1 MAFLENGNT
10 IINDS
15 GNGAFTSLTVTA
27 NSRIYIGQNFYT
39 TAAGNIFQ
47 GTRYG
52 YVGVGYST
60 PSITTLSSIQR
71 FSFVNDGN
79 ASVIGD
85 MQMRSRDGQLSSS
98 ATNGYQA
105 GGFTQYI
112 ATIQK
117 FPFAVDY
124 GVKATTVGRFA
135 TYPNTSPITGQPNL
149 HVGCGQSSIPY
160 GYGYSSGGAWSQS
173 VNRIYKYAFSSD
185 ADSLPVGNL
194 TAPVYA
200 MAGISSTTSGYTA
213 GGYALSPTPWD
224 TSSPAPYATNKIDKF
239 PFATDTNASTVA
251 NLAAVR
257 VRPAGGSSPTSGYVA
272 GGIPFPLASAPAVN
286 TIAKFTFASDSSVT
300 VQSAV
305 LTSGRY
311 SVGDAS
317 SVSFGY
323 VAAGKSSTSDPSV
336 TSNIQKYSFV
346 NDTNATSV
354 GNLVIT
360 RHNFTGGHQV

>member
-52 YVGVGYST
+52 YVGVAYSQ
-60 PSITTLSSIQR
+60 SIPGTTSTIER

-117 FPFAVDY
+117 FSFAVDY
-124 GVKATTVGRFA
+124 GVKATTVGRFQS
-135 TYPNTSPITGQPNL
+135 YPNTSPVSGQPNM

-160 GYGYSSGGAWSQS
+160 GYGYSSGGAWHTS
-173 VNRIYKYAFSSD
+173 VNRIYKYSFSSD
-185 ADSLPVGNL
+185 ADSIPVGNL
-194 TAPVYA
+194 TAHVFCN
-200 MAGISSTTSGYTA
+200 AGHSSTTSGYSS
-213 GGYALSPTPWD
+213 GGVVLSPSAFDST
-224 TSSPAPYATNKIDKF
+224 PAPQTKTAIDKF
-239 PFATDTNASTVA
+239 PFATDTNATA
-251 NLAAVR
+251 IGNLTAAR
-257 VRPAGGSSPTSGYVA
+257 VRSFAGSSPTSGYMVSGSSGYPTITVIA
-272 GGIPFPLASAPAVN
+272 SFQKFP
-286 TIAKFTFASDSSVT
+286 FASDT
-300 VQSAV
+300 NATAQSAT
-305 LTSGRY
+305 LTTGRY
-311 SVGDAS
+311 SGGDAS
-317 SVSFGY
+317 SVSSGY
-323 VAAGKSSTSDPSV
+323 VASGLSAAQPAGSVLSS
-336 TSNIQKYSFV
+336 IEKYSFV
-346 NDTNATSV
+346 SDTNATSV
-354 GNLVIT
+354 GNLVIA

>member
-52 YVGVGYST
+52 YVGVGYS
-60 PSITTLSSIQR
+60 PSIPGGTISTIER

-85 MQMRSRDGQLSSS
+85 MSFRTRDAQLSSS

-105 GGFTQYI
+105 GGFTGNI
-112 ATIQK
+112 SIIQK

-124 GVKATTVGRFA
+124 GVKATEVGRFL
-135 TYPNTSPITGQPNL
+135 TYPNTSPLTAQPYL
-149 HVGCGQSSIPY
+149 HAGAGQSSIPY
-160 GYGYSSGGAWSQS
+160 GYGYSSGGNGGTS
-173 VNRIYKYAFSSD
+173 VNRIYKYAFSSNG
-185 ADSLPVGNL
+185 DSIPVGNL
-194 TAPVYA
+194 TAPV
-200 MAGISSTTSGYTA
+200 MLMTGISSTTSGYTA
-213 GGYALSPTPWD
+213 GGYALAPSTFD
-224 TSSPAPYATNKIDKF
+224 SNPAPYSTTKIDKF

-251 NLAAVR
+251 NLAAAR
-257 VRPAGGSSPTSGYVA
+257 VRAAGGSSPTSGYVA
-272 GGIPFPLASAPAVN
+272 GGIPFPLASAPTVS

-311 SVGDAS
+311 NGGDAS
-317 SVSFGY
+317 SVSSGY
-323 VAAGKSSTSDPSV
+323 VAGGKTSTSDPSV
-336 TSNIQKYSFV
+336 ISNIQKYSFV

-354 GNLVIT
+354 GNLVIA
-360 RHNFTGGHQV
+360 RHNFMGGHQV

>member
-15 GNGAFTSLTVTA
+15 GNGAFTELTVTA

-52 YVGVGYST
+52 YVGVGFS
-60 PSITTLSSIQR
+60 PSIPGGTVSTIER

-135 TYPNTSPITGQPNL
+135 TYPNTAPINAQPNL

-160 GYGYSSGGAWSQS
+160 GYGYSSGGAWHQS
-173 VNRIYKYAFSSD
+173 VNRIYKYSFSSD

-200 MAGISSTTSGYTA
+200 LAGISSTTNGYTA
-213 GGYALSPTPWD
+213 GGYALSPNMWD
-224 TSSPAPYATNKIDKF
+224 SSSPAQYATNKIDKF

-257 VRPAGGSSPTSGYVA
+257 VRAAGGSSPTSGYVA
-272 GGIPFPLASAPAVN
+272 GGSPFPLPAAPAVN

-317 SVSFGY
+317 SVSSGY
-323 VAAGKSSTSDPSV
+323 VFGGLTV
-336 TSNIQKYSFV
+336 TSGSTVSSINKYSFV
-346 NDTNATSV
+346 NDTNATSI
-354 GNLVIT
+354 GNIGMA
-360 RHNFTGGHQV
+360 RHNMTGGHQV

>member
-52 YVGVGYST
+52 YIGVGYSDPIPGGT
-60 PSITTLSSIQR
+60 VSTIER

-79 ASVIGD
+79 ASIIGD

-105 GGFTQYI
+105 GGFTQYV

-149 HVGCGQSSIPY
+149 HVGVGQSSIPY
-160 GYGYSSGGAWSQS
+160 GYGYSSGGAWHQS

-200 MAGISSTTSGYTA
+200 ASGQSSTTSGYVS
-213 GGYALSPTPWD
+213 GGYALAPTPFD
-224 TSSPAPYATNKIDKF
+224 SNPAPYYKTKIDKF
-239 PFATDTNASTVA
+239 PFATDTNATTIG

-257 VRPAGGSSPTSGYVA
+257 SRPFGGSSPTSGYVVA
-272 GGIPFPLASAPAVN
+272 GSTTNSWSTSTTGISKFP
-286 TIAKFTFASDSSVT
+286 FASDTNAT

-311 SVGDAS
+311 GGGDAS
-317 SVSFGY
+317 STTNGY
-323 VAAGKSSTSDPSV
+323 TAGGKAFPAV
-336 TSNIQKYSFV
+336 TSVGIIDKYSFV
-346 NDTNATSV
+346 NDTNSSNI
-354 GNLVIT
+354 GNLVIP
-360 RHNFTGGHQV
+360 RNNLTGGHQI

>member
-60 PSITTLSSIQR
+60 PTITTLSSIQR

-85 MQMRSRDGQLSSS
+85 MQMRSRDAGLSSS

-124 GVKATTVGRFA
+124 GVKATTVGRFL
-135 TYPNTSPITGQPNL
+135 TYPSTSPVSGQPNL
-149 HVGCGQSSIPY
+149 HVNCGQSSIPY
-160 GYGYSSGGAWSQS
+160 GYGYSSGGAWSTS
-173 VNRIYKYAFSSD
+173 VPRIFKYSFSSD
-185 ADSLPVGNL
+185 ADSIPVGNL
-194 TAPVYA
+194 TSAAYS
-200 MAGISSTTSGYTA
+200 MAGLSSTTSGYTA
-213 GGYALSPTPWD
+213 GGYSNSPHAFD
-224 TSSPAPYATNKIDKF
+224 TTPAPYFRSKIDKF
-239 PFATDTNASTVA
+239 PFATDTNATTIGNLTA
-251 NLAAVR
+251 NR
-257 VRPAGGSSPTSGYVA
+257 NRPYGGSSPTSGYVA
-272 GGIPFPLASAPAVN
+272 GGSLNLTPGNEISGIQKFP
-286 TIAKFTFASDSSVT
+286 FASDT
-300 VQSAV
+300 NATAQTAT
-305 LTSGRY
+305 LTAGKYSG
-311 SVGDAS
+311 GDAS
-317 SVSFGY
+317 SVGFGY
-323 VAAGKSSTSDPSV
+323 AVGGNSINQGTLYSSID
-336 TSNIQKYSFV
+336 KYSFT
-346 NDTNATSV
+346 NDTNAASI
-354 GNLVIT
+354 GNLVMVV
-360 RHNFTGGHQV
+360 RNQTGGHQV

>member
-15 GNGAFTSLTVTA
+15 GNGAFIELTVTA

-52 YVGVGYST
+52 YIGVGYSDPIPGGT
-60 PSITTLSSIQR
+60 VSTIER

-85 MQMRSRDGQLSSS
+85 MSFRTRDAQLSSS
-98 ATNGYQA
+98 ATDGYQA
-105 GGFTQYI
+105 GGFAGNI
-112 ATIQK
+112 SIIQK

-124 GVKATTVGRFA
+124 GVKATEVGRFL
-135 TYPNTSPITGQPNL
+135 TYPNTAPLTAQPYL

-160 GYGYSSGGAWSQS
+160 GYGYSSGGTGPAS
-173 VNRIYKYAFSSD
+173 VDRIYKYAFSSNG
-185 ADSLPVGNL
+185 DSIPVGNL
-194 TAPVYA
+194 TAPVMSA
-200 MAGISSTTSGYTA
+200 SAQSSTTSGYVS
-213 GGYALSPTPWD
+213 GGYAIAPTTFD
-224 TSSPAPYATNKIDKF
+224 SNPAPYYKTKIDKF
-239 PFATDTNASTVA
+239 PFATDTNATTIG

-257 VRPAGGSSPTSGYVA
+257 SRPFGGSSPTSGYVVA
-272 GGIPFPLASAPAVN
+272 GSTTNSWSTSTTGISKFP
-286 TIAKFTFASDSSVT
+286 FASDTNAT

-311 SVGDAS
+311 GGGDAS
-317 SVSFGY
+317 STTNGY
-323 VAAGKSSTSDPSV
+323 TAGGKAFPSV
-336 TSNIQKYSFV
+336 TSVGIIDKYSFV
-346 NDTNATSV
+346 NDTNSSNI
-354 GNLVIT
+354 GNLVVP
-360 RHNFTGGHQV
+360 RNNLTGGHQV